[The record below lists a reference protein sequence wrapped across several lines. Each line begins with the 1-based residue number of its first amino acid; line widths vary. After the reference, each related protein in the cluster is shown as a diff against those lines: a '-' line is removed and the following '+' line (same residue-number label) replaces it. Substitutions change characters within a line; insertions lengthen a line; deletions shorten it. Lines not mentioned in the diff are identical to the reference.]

1 MANNQQ
7 YDISGG
13 NNMIAPNATQVIQNI
28 YYTGVHDTE
37 ARHNSDE
44 GTILRL
50 MRYMNVL
57 LMDVYFEHGPARIDK
72 KVITIH
78 DAWNKILSSS
88 TFVIYDEE
96 LRIKVNDFFS
106 AWHAL
111 IILGSMHYSLS
122 SNGLDFVFGD
132 GGGAE
137 FDIFK
142 DDDEEQC
149 FDELLKRWHPLFLLF
164 TSMMDCI
171 KQRYVIDFSD
181 VLVK

>member
-1 MANNQQ
+1 MDNRF
-7 YDISGG
+7 DILGG
-13 NNMIAPNATQVIQNI
+13 NNMIAPNATQVVQNI
-28 YYTGVHDTE
+28 YYANTNDVE
-37 ARHNSDE
+37 ARHSSDE
-44 GTILRL
+44 RTILHL

-57 LMDVYFEHGPARIDK
+57 LMDSYFERGPARIDK

-78 DAWNKILSSS
+78 DAWNEILSSS

-96 LRIKVNDFFS
+96 LRVRVKEFFT

-111 IILGSMHYSLS
+111 IAIGSMHYFF
-122 SNGLDFVFGD
+122 SNNGMDFVFGV

-137 FDIFK
+137 FDAFK
-142 DDDEEQC
+142 NDEEEQC

-181 VLVK
+181 VVVK